1 MGVCRSFKPQGALH
15 LLWNIALLGSL
26 LSGAAAHNDSAKLR
40 ECLSS
45 SSILASLTTFSD
57 ATNWQTITSPWALR
71 FRPEPAA
78 IVVPRTKDEV
88 AVALACAVDAGVK
101 VSALNGGHSYGAYG
115 LGGVDGALVI
125 NMERFTE
132 TTFDKATRLFTYG
145 GGSRVGP
152 AATWLWENHG
162 RHFPHVRANWVGLS
176 GSSIGGGFGT
186 TSRFLG
192 TPMDNLDS
200 VEVMLYNGTVVTAS
214 RTENPDLFFAVQGA
228 GSSYG
233 IILSL
238 TTRTWKP
245 EFDIVTN
252 FTISLGAVDLDTGA
266 QALIDIQDWAMT
278 KAPDT
283 FALRWQLAGEWN
295 GSGYFYGNPDEF
307 DTLFAGLVKRLP
319 NTTTT
324 TVRTADFWA
333 MENFAVPQLN
343 GTVDAFPPRSMY
355 LQALV
360 LRNDQPFTFESAKA
374 LYQYTTLAFNR
385 TDLTEFGFL
394 DLWGGVSRDVDDTK
408 QAMAYSNNQ
417 WLIRWEGRLAN
428 GLTQW
433 PADGIEYMQAGFR
446 PFQEQLKKEGVP
458 LRGFVNYRDTELT
471 VEEWSVR
478 LYGNN
483 FAKMKKI
490 KSELDPHGVFTTH
503 AQSIPSL

>member
-1 MGVCRSFKPQGALH
+1 MCYANDRS
-15 LLWNIALLGSL
+15 
-26 LSGAAAHNDSAKLR
+26 
-40 ECLSS
+40 
-45 SSILASLTTFSD
+45 
-57 ATNWQTITSPWALR
+57 
-71 FRPEPAA
+71 
-78 IVVPRTKDEV
+78 
-88 AVALACAVDAGVK
+88 
-101 VSALNGGHSYGAYG
+101 
-115 LGGVDGALVI
+115 
-125 NMERFTE
+125 
-132 TTFDKATRLFTYG
+132 YG

-152 AATWLWENHG
+152 AATWLWENYG

-214 RTENPDLFFAVQGA
+214 RTENPDLFFVVQGA

-233 IILSL
+233 IILTL

-245 EFDIVTN
+245 EFDLVTN

-266 QALIDIQDWAMT
+266 QALMNIQDWAMT
-278 KAPDT
+278 EAPDT

-295 GSGYFYGNPDEF
+295 GSGYFYGDPDHF
-307 DTLFAGLVKRLP
+307 DALFARLIERLP

-333 MENFAVPQLN
+333 MENFAVPLLN
-343 GTVDAFPPRSMY
+343 GTTDAFPPRSMY

-360 LRNDQPFTFESAKA
+360 LRNDQPFTFESAKS
-374 LYQYTTLAFNR
+374 LYQHTTLAFNR

-394 DLWGGVSRDVDDTK
+394 DLWGGVSRNVDDSK

-428 GLTQW
+428 GLAQW
-433 PADGIEYMQAGFR
+433 PADGIEYMKAGFK
-446 PFQEQLKKEGVP
+446 PFQEQLRKEGVP
-458 LRGFVNYRDTELT
+458 LRGFVNYRDTELS

-483 FAKMKKI
+483 FEKMKRI

-503 AQSIPSL
+503 AQSIPSS